1 MEKSKLAK
9 MKFTLEDINE
19 VNPVRKLIITISILS
34 LLTTDSGKENKEII
48 ATGWTCSFDE
58 MTATLPAAWGR
69 VLPEKL
75 DGAVRLASQN
85 PSPVYDQICDIPPYP
100 IHYLTKYSKLY
111 FWPDP

>member
-58 MTATLPAAWGR
+58 MTATLPAAWGEGTPR
-69 VLPEKL
+69 KIGRGCAARFPKPFPCLWSNLRYSALPYSL
-75 DGAVRLASQN
+75 
-85 PSPVYDQICDIPPYP
+85 PDQI
-100 IHYLTKYSKLY
+100 
-111 FWPDP
+111 F

>member
-48 ATGWTCSFDE
+48 ATG
-58 MTATLPAAWGR
+58 
-69 VLPEKL
+69 
-75 DGAVRLASQN
+75 
-85 PSPVYDQICDIPPYP
+85 
-100 IHYLTKYSKLY
+100 
-111 FWPDP
+111 